1 MHSPSDDP
9 QEHPSDRP
17 QPDAAA
23 PQLVY
28 LSSGIAASP
37 KRPRDPA
44 FFRNLRELLDMI
56 KFEHTVFALPFALL
70 GAMATARGLPP
81 LAKVL
86 WILAAMVGA
95 RTAAMTFNRLADQD
109 LDGDNPRTRER
120 ALPAGRVSRAGA
132 MALLGAAVVLF
143 GYAAGQL
150 GPLPWKLVPLA
161 LLVILGYSFCKRFT
175 LLSHAVL
182 GLSLAGAPLGAWIAV
197 NGKLD
202 PPAWC
207 LALGVLTWTA
217 GFDILYACQ
226 DYTADIAGGLHSIPA
241 RLGIPLALCVARLTH
256 LLSVALLILLGFA
269 TPQFHTLYFVGVG
282 LAIVLL
288 CIEHAVA
295 RADDLSR
302 INLAFFTLNGFI
314 SLVLG
319 TLGIIDALR

>member
-1 MHSPSDDP
+1 MPSKLWLFAGDIK
-9 QEHPSDRP
+9 
-17 QPDAAA
+17 
-23 PQLVY
+23 
-28 LSSGIAASP
+28 IA
-37 KRPRDPA
+37 
-44 FFRNLRELLDMI
+44 
-56 KFEHTVFALPFALL
+56 HTVFALPFALL
-70 GAMATARGLPP
+70 STFLASSPHFPALGKLGLILLCMVSARTVAMAA
-81 LAKVL
+81 
-86 WILAAMVGA
+86 
-95 RTAAMTFNRLADQD
+95 NRLLDADID
-109 LDGDNPRTRER
+109 SANPRT
-120 ALPAGRVSRAGA
+120 AGRAIPSGRLSRGYVMTFLAVCA
-132 MALLGAAVVLF
+132 VLFIAASALFYFIYRNPWPALLSLPVLGFVCAYPLMKRWTRLCHYYLGAA
-143 GYAAGQL
+143 
-150 GPLPWKLVPLA
+150 LA
-161 LLVILGYSFCKRFT
+161 L
-175 LLSHAVL
+175 
-182 GLSLAGAPLGAWIAV
+182 APVCAWIAMR
-197 NGKLD
+197 GDLRW
-202 PPAWC
+202 PPLIMAG
-207 LALGVLTWTA
+207 AVLTWTA